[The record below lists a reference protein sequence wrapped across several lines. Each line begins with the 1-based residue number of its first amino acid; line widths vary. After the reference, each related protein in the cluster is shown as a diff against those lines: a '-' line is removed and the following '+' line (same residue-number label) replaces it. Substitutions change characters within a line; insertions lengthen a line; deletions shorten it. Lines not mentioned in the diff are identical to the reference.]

1 MRLKKMAAASTAALV
16 AVALTACGSGFEAPA
31 ENGAEA
37 TGGAGAPEAET
48 VFKVA
53 FNQNADQPEAV
64 AMTNLGERLAER
76 TDGRYGLEVFPN
88 ETLGAQK
95 DTVELVQSGT
105 VDFALVAG
113 ALLENF
119 NPDFVALNLPYVY
132 DSQEHQE
139 AVLNDPEITGDL
151 YASIEDQSL
160 RVLGGFSAGVR
171 SVYTSAQPVEEPED
185 LAGLKIRVMES
196 DTNTRMLELMG
207 GTGTPMG
214 QGEVYTAIQSGVID
228 GGENNESIYANLKH
242 DEVAPY
248 YSYTKHLMI
257 PDLLITSPELFDSMP
272 EEDRAVFLE
281 ELEVAFDESSEL
293 TTQVMTESQAAAEEA
308 GAEFNEP
315 DIAPFRE
322 AVEPLLDEKLTTETA
337 RELYDGVRAAAE

>member
-1 MRLKKMAAASTAALV
+1 MRLKKMVAAGTVALV
-16 AVALTACGSGFEAPA
+16 AVALTACGSGFETPA
-31 ENGAEA
+31 EGGAGA

-64 AMTNLGERLAER
+64 AMTSLGERLAER
-76 TDGRYGLEVFPN
+76 TDGRYTLEVFPN

-113 ALLENF
+113 SLLENF

-151 YASIEDQSL
+151 YSSIEDQNL

-171 SVYTSAQPVEEPED
+171 SVYNSSHPIETPED
-185 LAGLKIRVMES
+185 LAGMKIRVMES
-196 DTNTRMLELMG
+196 DTNTRMLDLMG

-214 QGEVYTAIQSGVID
+214 QGEVYTAIQSGVLD

-242 DEVAPY
+242 AEVAPY

-257 PDLLITSPELFDSMP
+257 PDYLITSPAVFDAMS

-281 ELEVAFDESSEL
+281 ELQVAFEESSEL
-293 TTQVMTESQAAAEEA
+293 TTEIMTESQAAAEEA

-315 DIAPFRE
+315 DIEPFRK
-322 AVEPLLDEKLTTETA
+322 AVEPLLDESLTTETA
-337 RELYDGVRAAAE
+337 KDLYDSVRAAAK

>member
-1 MRLKKMAAASTAALV
+1 MVAAGTAALV
-16 AVALTACGSGFEAPA
+16 VAALTACGSGFEAPA
-31 ENGAEA
+31 EGGTDAS
-37 TGGAGAPEAET
+37 GGAGAPEAET

-76 TDGRYGLEVFPN
+76 TDGRYALEVFPN

-113 ALLENF
+113 SLLENF

-151 YASIEDQSL
+151 YSSIEDQNL

-171 SVYTSAQPVEEPED
+171 SVYNSSHPIEKPED
-185 LAGLKIRVMES
+185 LEGLKIRVMES
-196 DTNTRMLELMG
+196 DTNTRMLDLMG

-214 QGEVYTAIQSGVID
+214 QGEVYTAIQSGVLD

-242 DEVAPY
+242 AEVAPY

-257 PDLLITSPELFDSMP
+257 PDLLITSPAVFDAMS

-281 ELEVAFDESSEL
+281 ELQAAFEESSEL
-293 TTQVMTESQAAAEEA
+293 TTKVMTESKAAAEEA

-315 DIAPFRE
+315 DIEPFRK
-322 AVEPLLDEKLTTETA
+322 AVEPLLDESLTTDTA
-337 RELYDGVRAAAE
+337 KDLYDSVRAAAE

>member
-1 MRLKKMAAASTAALV
+1 MRLKRMVAAGAAALV
-16 AVALTACGSGFEAPA
+16 AVAFTACGSGFETPA
-31 ENGAEA
+31 EGGTEA

-53 FNQNADQPEAV
+53 FNQNAEQPEAV
-64 AMTNLGERLAER
+64 ALTNLGERLAER
-76 TDGRYGLEVFPN
+76 TDGRYALEVFPN

-95 DTVELVQSGT
+95 DTVELVQAGT

-113 ALLENF
+113 SLLENF

-151 YASIEDQSL
+151 YASIEDQNL

-171 SVYTSAQPVEEPED
+171 SVYNSSHPIEKPAD

-196 DTNTRMLELMG
+196 DTNARMLELMG
-207 GTGTPMG
+207 GIGTPMG

-257 PDLLITSPELFDSMP
+257 PDYLITSPALFDSMS
-272 EEDRAVFLE
+272 EEDQAVFLE
-281 ELEVAFDESSEL
+281 ELQAAYEESSEL
-293 TTQVMTESQAAAEEA
+293 TAKVMTESQAAAEEA

-315 DIAPFRE
+315 DVEPFRQ
-322 AVEPLLDEKLTTETA
+322 AVEPLLDEKLTTDTS
-337 RELYDGVRAAAE
+337 RELYDSVRAAAE

>member
-1 MRLKKMAAASTAALV
+1 MRLKKMAAVGTAALV
-16 AVALTACGSGFEAPA
+16 AVALTACGGGFEAPA
-31 ENGAEA
+31 EGSAE
-37 TGGAGAPEAET
+37 TSGGAGAPEAET

-64 AMTNLGERLAER
+64 AMTHLGERLAER
-76 TDGRYGLEVFPN
+76 TDGRYSLEVFPN

-95 DTVELVQSGT
+95 DTVELVQAGT

-113 ALLENF
+113 SLLENF

-151 YASIEDQSL
+151 YTSIEDQNI
-160 RVLGGFSAGVR
+160 RVLGGFSAGTR
-171 SVYTSAQPVEEPED
+171 SVYNSSHPIETPED

-214 QGEVYTAIQSGVID
+214 QGEVYTAIQSGVLD
-228 GGENNESIYANLKH
+228 GAENNESIYANLKH
-242 DEVAPY
+242 DEVAQY

-257 PDLLITSPELFDSMP
+257 PDLLITSPETFGSMS

-281 ELEVAFDESSEL
+281 ELQVAFEESSEL
-293 TTQVMTESQAAAEEA
+293 TTKVMTESQAAAEEA
-308 GAEFNEP
+308 GAKFNEP

-322 AVEPLLDEKLTTETA
+322 AVKPLLDEKLTTDTA
-337 RELYDGVRAAAE
+337 KDLYDSVRAAAE